1 MKRYFALI
9 LAALLLMPT
18 IVSCSQNGSEETKG
32 AETTADTAATADSE
46 SETEDETDDGN
57 IRSWEGLTFDGA
69 EINIVGRTEATYAID
84 FYAEEITGE
93 AVNDAVYNRNAK
105 VDNDLAVQLNYIN
118 GSDDY
123 NTFFTNVRNSVSAAD
138 GAYDIVSSYAY
149 YAAPLSLEKLFKNL
163 HTVPNLALTNSW
175 YNQSFVNDMTVNG
188 QLDFV
193 IGDLTL
199 TATDRMIITF
209 FNKEQAQRWIPDTDL
224 YNDVYEG
231 KWTVDY
237 LATLVS
243 NIWEDKNGNGKIDSA
258 DVFGLSYQLGSVPT
272 DGMITALGVH
282 MVDKDAD
289 GNLYINLYNEHSN
302 TAFEKLINL
311 VYNTSGVGQ
320 SMNDAFKNGNVL
332 FVMECANYAKYQLR
346 DFDPDYGVLP
356 LPKLD
361 ETQEKYLT
369 TAQDAYDVLS
379 IPTTCK
385 NLEATGASLEYLS
398 ALSQSDV
405 YPAYFETT
413 FQKQY
418 MRSEEDSVMFDLI
431 KSGLEFNFGTF
442 YSNCI
447 GNPVWT
453 FRDSISNNRSFTSEY
468 KKMAKVYEKTLK
480 KFTEAMAERAEAE

>member
-32 AETTADTAATADSE
+32 AETTADTAAIADSE
-46 SETEDETDDGN
+46 AETDDETDDGN

-105 VDNDLAVQLNYIN
+105 VDNDLSVQLNYIN

-149 YAAPLSLEKLFKNL
+149 FAAPLSLEKLFTNL

-209 FNKEQAQRWIPDTDL
+209 FNKEQAQRWIPDVNL
-224 YNDVYEG
+224 YEDVYEG

-237 LATLVS
+237 LAMRAFGDRDVLLDSDLVVKRELARREITS
-243 NIWEDKNGNGKIDSA
+243 TAEWAPYRSYA
-258 DVFGLSYQLGSVPT
+258 TMHLWFG
-272 DGMITALGVH
+272 
-282 MVDKDAD
+282 
-289 GNLYINLYNEHSN
+289 
-302 TAFEKLINL
+302 
-311 VYNTSGVGQ
+311 SGVLTQPGQ
-320 SMNDAFKNGNVL
+320 HYVG
-332 FVMECANYAKYQLR
+332 
-346 DFDPDYGVLP
+346 
-356 LPKLD
+356 
-361 ETQEKYLT
+361 T
-369 TAQDAYDVLS
+369 
-379 IPTTCK
+379 
-385 NLEATGASLEYLS
+385 
-398 ALSQSDV
+398 
-405 YPAYFETT
+405 
-413 FQKQY
+413 
-418 MRSEEDSVMFDLI
+418 RS
-431 KSGLEFNFGTF
+431 G
-442 YSNCI
+442 
-447 GNPVWT
+447 
-453 FRDSISNNRSFTSEY
+453 
-468 KKMAKVYEKTLK
+468 
-480 KFTEAMAERAEAE
+480 

>member
-46 SETEDETDDGN
+46 AETDDETDDGN

-149 YAAPLSLEKLFKNL
+149 FAAPLSLEKLFTNL

-209 FNKEQAQRWIPDTDL
+209 FNKEQAQRWIPDVNL
-224 YNDVYEG
+224 YEDVYEG

-237 LATLVS
+237 LASLVS
-243 NIWEDKNGNGKIDSA
+243 NVWEDKNGNGKIDPA
-258 DVFGLSYQLGSVPT
+258 DVFGLSYQIGSVPT
-272 DGMITALGVH
+272 DGMITALGVQWSTRTLTGTSTSTFI
-282 MVDKDAD
+282 MNAQTPRLKSSLT
-289 GNLYINLYNEHSN
+289 LY
-302 TAFEKLINL
+302 
-311 VYNTSGVGQ
+311 
-320 SMNDAFKNGNVL
+320 
-332 FVMECANYAKYQLR
+332 
-346 DFDPDYGVLP
+346 
-356 LPKLD
+356 
-361 ETQEKYLT
+361 T
-369 TAQDAYDVLS
+369 TH
-379 IPTTCK
+379 
-385 NLEATGASLEYLS
+385 
-398 ALSQSDV
+398 
-405 YPAYFETT
+405 PA
-413 FQKQY
+413 
-418 MRSEEDSVMFDLI
+418 
-431 KSGLEFNFGTF
+431 
-442 YSNCI
+442 
-447 GNPVWT
+447 
-453 FRDSISNNRSFTSEY
+453 
-468 KKMAKVYEKTLK
+468 
-480 KFTEAMAERAEAE
+480 